1 MTCWTCQGLKWHQR
15 KDSNPDKQFWRLPCY
30 RYTTLIMAE
39 SQGVEPCDPFYLIY
53 GLANRC
59 ITVLPTLHKLAA
71 PHGFEPQ

>member
-1 MTCWTCQGLKWHQR
+1 MLDMSRAKMAPAQGFEPWQAVLEAAV
-15 KDSNPDKQFWRLPCY
+15 LPLHY
-30 RYTTLIMAE
+30 ADMAE